1 MTNYTTKLFTKNMS
15 VFSKVSSSLQEVFCK
30 KGVPKTL
37 QNSQENTCARV
48 SFLIKLQALDCNFIK
63 KETLANVFSVNF
75 AKTCNF
81 IEIEILALVFFCEH
95 CEIFKNSF
103 FTEHLRKTTS
113 DFSEYYGLYDLKTR
127 RATSTSVHENLYITH
142 AQNQGKPFWK
152 VLLHGTDVKR

>member
-1 MTNYTTKLFTKNMS
+1 M
-15 VFSKVSSSLQEVFCK
+15 
-30 KGVPKTL
+30 
-37 QNSQENTCARV
+37 
-48 SFLIKLQALDCNFIK
+48 SFLIKLQAKACNFIK

-81 IEIEILALVFFCEH
+81 IEKEILARVFFCEH

-103 FTEHLRKTTS
+103 FTEHLRKITS

-142 AQNQGKPFWK
+142 AQNQGKPFCK
-152 VLLHGTDVKR
+152 VLLHETDVKG